1 MGSAPHRPSII
12 PFSHFLLRSPYG
24 GSTFCEVAMTNCA
37 NKGVIVQY
45 TTPTILINFP
55 TIDTSTITEAYLV
68 FKTAGATVLEKD
80 LAAATVEEKKVSW
93 RLSQVETGKFALNTT
108 VEIYCDWKLSDGTRG
123 RSLKADYWIVE
134 TGKAEVI

>member
-1 MGSAPHRPSII
+1 MN
-12 PFSHFLLRSPYG
+12 
-24 GSTFCEVAMTNCA
+24 NCA

-93 RLSQVETGKFALNTT
+93 RLSQVETGKFTLNTT